1 MLTYAYLFLGGEQN
15 RLGAWSTS
23 GFKYKLVIAVRRDLE
38 MGKGKIAVQVG
49 HAAVT
54 ASEEAKRV
62 HPDWWSKWFY
72 EGQCKVA
79 VKVDTESDLYR
90 LSEQAR
96 QLGLSSAIIQDSGLT
111 QIEPG
116 TATCVGLGPAPVEL
130 LDKITGDLHLL

>member
-1 MLTYAYLFLGGEQN
+1 MLAYAYLFLGGEQN
-15 RLGAWSTS
+15 RLGALFTS

-62 HPDWWSKWFY
+62 HPDWWRKWFH

-90 LSEQAR
+90 LREQAR
-96 QLGLSSAIIQDSGLT
+96 QLGLPSAIIEDSGLT

-116 TATCVGLGPAPVEL
+116 TATCVGLGPAPAEL
-130 LDKITGDLHLL
+130 LDKITGDLPLL